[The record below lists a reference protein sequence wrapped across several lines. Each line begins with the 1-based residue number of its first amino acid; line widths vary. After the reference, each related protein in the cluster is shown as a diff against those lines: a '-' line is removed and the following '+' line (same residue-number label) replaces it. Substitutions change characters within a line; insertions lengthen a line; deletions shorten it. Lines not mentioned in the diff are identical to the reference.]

1 MDEIWCRPGKTGI
14 VILLVGLHWQ
24 ALYSGAGKKWVSN
37 IERVATIFDAIL
49 GVPSLYVALIHH
61 LQSYILIVNLGN
73 APNTEER
80 KAVGRRR
87 SPPESALGTSYK
99 SLF

>member
-1 MDEIWCRPGKTGI
+1 MRNDAPRPAESFRNEFTDYLVGLPWTSVADKSAIMDEIWCRPGKTGI

-49 GVPSLYVALIHH
+49 EVPSL
-61 LQSYILIVNLGN
+61 
-73 APNTEER
+73 
-80 KAVGRRR
+80 
-87 SPPESALGTSYK
+87 
-99 SLF
+99 